1 MRKKSMRKNPVET
14 SLRIRDAAFE
24 NDFVHYESTPC
35 RFVGS
40 I

>member
-24 NDFVHYESTPC
+24 NYESTPC